1 VTVIVLRR
9 VAELLLVLLVLSV
22 LVFLLTSLAPGDPA
36 EEILRRGG
44 IQPTAAGVAALRAEL
59 GLDQPLFSR
68 YLRWLLGALR
78 GDLGR
83 SYVDRSPVA
92 AEILARLPA
101 TLRLAVA
108 AAAVAAGLALLAA
121 LMAAFR
127 PRALD
132 SRVLALVT
140 VAIGGVPPYIVGIL
154 LISVVAVGL
163 RLLPTGG
170 DGGPGAVV
178 LPALTLGLAGAA
190 TLLRLLRAD
199 LARALRLPFA
209 RLATVKGLRR
219 RRAVVV
225 HALRVAAPNAVTAVS
240 LVLAELLA
248 GAVVVETLFAWPGV
262 GQLAVAAIRQRDVP
276 VVQAYVLVVAVAT
289 VLLLAVTELCLSA
302 LDPRLGARGRPAA
315 SPGGRR

>member
-1 VTVIVLRR
+1 MIAVLLRR
-9 VAELLLVLLVLSV
+9 LAELLLVLLALSV

-44 IQPTAAGVAALRAEL
+44 GQPTAAAVAALRAEL
-59 GLDQPLFSR
+59 GLDEPLSSR
-68 YLRWLLGALR
+68 YLRWVLDVLG

-92 AEILARLPA
+92 AEIAARLPA
-101 TLRLAVA
+101 TLLLAVA
-108 AAAVAAGLALLAA
+108 AAAVSAGLALLVA
-121 LMAAFR
+121 LMAVVR

-132 SRVLALVT
+132 SRILALVT
-140 VAIGGVPPYIVGIL
+140 VAAGGVPPYIVGIL

-170 DGGPGAVV
+170 PDSVV

-199 LARALRLPFA
+199 LARALRRPFV
-209 RLATVKGLRR
+209 RLAAAKGLRR
-219 RRAVVV
+219 RRTVVV
-225 HALRVAAPNAVTAVS
+225 HALRVAAPNAVTAMS
-240 LVLAELLA
+240 LVVAELLA
-248 GAVVVETLFAWPGV
+248 GAVVVETLFAWPGI

-276 VVQAYVLVVAVAT
+276 VVQGYVLVVAVAT
-289 VLLLAVTELCLSA
+289 VLLLAATELCLSA
-302 LDPRLGARGRPAA
+302 LDPRLRGGER
-315 SPGGRR
+315 

>member
-1 VTVIVLRR
+1 MTAVLLRR
-9 VAELLLVLLVLSV
+9 AAELLLVLLALSV

-44 IQPTAAGVAALRAEL
+44 VQPAPAAVAALRAEL

-68 YLRWLLGALR
+68 YVRWLAGVVR

-92 AEILARLPA
+92 AELAARVPA

-108 AAAVAAGLALLAA
+108 AAAVAVGLALLAA
-121 LMAAFR
+121 LRGAFR

-132 SRVLALVT
+132 SRALALAT

-163 RLLPTGG
+163 RLLPTSG

-190 TLLRLLRAD
+190 TLLRLLRGD
-199 LARALRLPFA
+199 LAHALRLPFV
-209 RLATVKGLRR
+209 RLAAVKGLRR
-219 RRAVVV
+219 RRTVVV

-240 LVLAELLA
+240 LVLAELVA

-262 GQLAVAAIRQRDVP
+262 GQLAVTAIRQRDLP
-276 VVQAYVLVVAVAT
+276 VVQAYVLVVGVAT
-289 VLLLAVTELCLSA
+289 VLLLAMAELCLSV
-302 LDPRLGARGRPAA
+302 LDPRL
-315 SPGGRR
+315 RRR